1 MSEEKHYPNV
11 RIETDATNGICSRI
25 YIDGHE
31 IEGVR
36 GYKLE
41 HDACGMPTLTLNL
54 NALDVSVDTKRVKL
68 QHVGREGQH
77 MNIKFIDE

>member
-1 MSEEKHYPNV
+1 MNEKYYPNV
-11 RIETDATNGICSRI
+11 RIETDTTNGIRSRI
-25 YIDGHE
+25 YIDEHE

-41 HDACGMPTLTLNL
+41 HDAFGIPTLTLSL
-54 NALDVSVDTKRVKL
+54 NALNTSVNTKHVRL